1 MILPDN
7 LDETIPVTCNT
18 PVEEIRANVQA
29 ACGRALPWLDLAE
42 PHGRAALIVGG
53 GPSMKAL
60 LPMIAAL
67 QRSGGE
73 VFATNGATTALAGV
87 GVVADHHVLLDARA
101 ANVAF
106 VAGAVARH
114 YLVASQCHPALFDA
128 LAGRSATLWHVAYPE
143 ISDWIGE
150 REAVLI
156 GGGTTVGL
164 QAMSIAYALGHRK
177 IHLFGFDSSY
187 SAAGEGHAYRQP
199 LNDGEEPVEYR
210 VGDKA
215 FMAAP
220 WMARQAVEYQTASR
234 QLIDGDAE
242 LYVHG
247 TGLLPA
253 IAAQMGKSR

>member
-1 MILPDN
+1 
-7 LDETIPVTCNT
+7 
-18 PVEEIRANVQA
+18 
-29 ACGRALPWLDLAE
+29 
-42 PHGRAALIVGG
+42 
-53 GPSMKAL
+53 
-60 LPMIAAL
+60 
-67 QRSGGE
+67 
-73 VFATNGATTALAGV
+73 
-87 GVVADHHVLLDARA
+87 
-101 ANVAF
+101 
-106 VAGAVARH
+106 
-114 YLVASQCHPALFDA
+114 
-128 LAGRSATLWHVAYPE
+128 
-143 ISDWIGE
+143 
-150 REAVLI
+150 LI

-234 QLIDGDAE
+234 QLCDGGAE

-253 IAAQMGKSR
+253 IAAQMGK